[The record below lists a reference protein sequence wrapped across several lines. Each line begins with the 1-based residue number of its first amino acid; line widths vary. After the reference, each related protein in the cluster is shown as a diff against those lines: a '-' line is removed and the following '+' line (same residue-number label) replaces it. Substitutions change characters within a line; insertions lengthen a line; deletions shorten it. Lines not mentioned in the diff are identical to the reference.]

1 MSALTILKDSVNVIF
16 SQESESGR
24 LLYDDLVGAIPAK
37 CGPGLARANLS
48 AQQASEMGLLTS
60 GTYGRT
66 STTSLKSAVLQ
77 LYLANRLQAATASLG
92 STLYNLTWKVRYT
105 PSQRPIFALRGSVR
119 RTSGKDSISLLDLL
133 TGWQT
138 PTTTNISERS
148 NDAMDSRMEKR
159 LATGRTSLSPGS
171 LAEQASMYLSG
182 WVTPT
187 TRDWKDTG
195 ADIKQREGGKDRFD
209 QLPRQANLA
218 GWPTTTRTD
227 ANRCPSKNFADT
239 PNVTLNHAA
248 ILAGWPTPTTR
259 DHKGLSGG
267 GRQERK
273 GYPGDTLPNAAIL
286 AGWPTPNSNNG
297 KGACVSME
305 AFQKRKDDGR
315 QQNLQDLAQ
324 LSGWQTPAADGFRK
338 RGGDRSDELGNQE
351 LVKNINFPIR
361 LTATGEVLIGS
372 DAGMGNSGQLNPAH
386 SRWLMGLPREWDDYA
401 PTVTR
406 STRKTQ
412 PHSSKPQVTD
422 FSDLI

>member
-1 MSALTILKDSVNVIF
+1 MSALTILKDSVNAIF
-16 SQESESGR
+16 SQELASGPTH
-24 LLYDDLVGAIPAK
+24 YDDLVGVIPVK
-37 CGPGLARANLS
+37 CGPDHARANLS
-48 AQQASEMGLLTS
+48 ARQASEMGLLTS

-77 LYLANRLQAATASLG
+77 LYLANKLQAATVSLG

-119 RTSGKDSISLLDLL
+119 RTSDKDSISLLDLL

-148 NDAMDSRMEKR
+148 NDAMESRMEKR

-195 ADIKQREGGKDRFD
+195 GDLKQREDGRNRYD

-218 GWPTTTRTD
+218 GWPT
-227 ANRCPSKNFADT
+227 
-239 PNVTLNHAA
+239 
-248 ILAGWPTPTTR
+248 PTTSMQNLSAKSR
-259 DHKGLSGG
+259 D
-267 GRQERK
+267 ERDRTNGK
-273 GYPGDTLPNAAIL
+273 SLFDTSML
-286 AGWPTPNSNNG
+286 AGWPTPNASNI

-305 AFQKRKDDGR
+305 SIQKRIDDGR

-324 LSGWQTPAADGFRK
+324 LSGWPTPTAGSPNSLRGKGQDPEKRK
-338 RGGDRSDELGNQE
+338 EQGHHVTLTDSVNLTR
-351 LVKNINFPIR
+351 NINVPIR

-401 PTVTR
+401 PTATR

-412 PHSSKPQVTD
+412 SRSSKQQATD